1 MGASNITPTRAASKR
16 VLAKCVS
23 AKRTAATSWFGGALL
38 VVPGMV
44 APCVAMAQT
53 SSLLL
58 PSATTSSD
66 EYDRGHNISV
76 TERPH
81 PEYDALGVRLGSFIV
96 NPQLT
101 SSIGYSDNVFNDN
114 SNKKSDVYS
123 SFEPYV
129 NVASDWSVHQLRL
142 TGAADIRRFAK
153 QTLRDQDAWNVQ
165 GSGRVDVTRDFTVR
179 LDAQADRTYESPF
192 SADVVANLTVP
203 SRYLRTFL
211 GTRTIYDTGRSRLI
225 GTVDRTSYDFSSVQF
240 ADGVVRDQGYRD
252 RVTYAGTGTYEL
264 GFTPSLSL
272 YARLEADRN
281 NYRTARAFE
290 LPNRDSNGYRAV
302 FGSNFDI
309 AGVARGTV
317 GIGYS
322 YRSFDASGTYRN
334 TSGMSVEARADWFPS
349 ELTSVGVLVQRR
361 LIDVDLT
368 NVGSSWDNRIRV
380 TVDHELLYNMIV
392 TIGGEVSKREYPER
406 STSTNVYRAE
416 VGSRYQVTRWLG
428 LDANIGYG
436 SNKPSGAG
444 LGNPFDELRARFSIR
459 IRR

>member
-1 MGASNITPTRAASKR
+1 MMGARSIASTRSSPQHATGASRHAVAA
-16 VLAKCVS
+16 L
-23 AKRTAATSWFGGALL
+23 WLGGALL
-38 VVPGMV
+38 IVPGF
-44 APCVAMAQT
+44 APNRATAQT

-58 PSATTSSD
+58 PPATTSGD
-66 EYDRGHNISV
+66 AYDRGHNVSV
-76 TERPH
+76 TERGR

-101 SSIGYSDNVFNDN
+101 TSIGYSDNVFNDN
-114 SNKKSDVYS
+114 NNKKSDVYTA
-123 SFEPYV
+123 FEPYV

-142 TGAADIRRFAK
+142 TGAADIRRFAN
-153 QTLRDQDAWNVQ
+153 QTLRNQDAWNVQ
-165 GSGRVDVTRDFTVR
+165 GSGRIDVTSALTVR

-192 SADVVANLTVP
+192 SADVVANLIEP

-211 GTRTIYDTGRSRLI
+211 GTRTVYDSGKSRLI
-225 GTVDRTSYDFSSVQF
+225 GTFDRTSYEFSSVRF
-240 ADGVVRDQGYRD
+240 ADGLLRDQRYRD
-252 RVTYAGTGTYEL
+252 RVTYNGTGTYEL
-264 GFTPSLSL
+264 GFSPSLSL

-281 NYRTARAFE
+281 NYGLAQAFGA
-290 LPNRDSNGYRAV
+290 PNRDSNGYRGV
-302 FGSNFDI
+302 IGSNFDI

-322 YRSFDASGTYRN
+322 TRKFDASGTYRT

-349 ELTSVGVLVQRR
+349 ELTTVGILLQRR

-368 NVGSSWDNRIRV
+368 NAGSSWDNRIRV
-380 TVDHELLYNMIV
+380 TVDHELLYNLIV
-392 TIGGEVSKREYPER
+392 TIGGEVAKREYPER
-406 STSTNVYRAE
+406 STSTNVYLAQ

-428 LDANIGYG
+428 LDANVGYG
-436 SNKPSGAG
+436 SNKPSGTG

>member
-1 MGASNITPTRAASKR
+1 MTGVRSITPTRAASKHGVAALWLGR
-16 VLAKCVS
+16 ALA
-23 AKRTAATSWFGGALL
+23 AAAGLA
-38 VVPGMV
+38 PGV
-44 APCVAMAQT
+44 ATAQT

-58 PSATTSSD
+58 PPATTSGD
-66 EYDRGHNISV
+66 DYDRGHNV
-76 TERPH
+76 GVVERGR

-101 SSIGYSDNVFNDN
+101 TSIGYSDNIFNDN
-114 SNKKSDVYS
+114 TNKKSDVYT

-129 NVASDWSVHQLRL
+129 SVASDWSVHQLRL
-142 TGAADIRRFAK
+142 TGAADIRRFANE
-153 QTLRDQDAWNVQ
+153 TLRNQDAWNVQ
-165 GSGRVDVTRDFTVR
+165 GSGRVDITSDLTVR

-192 SADVVANLTVP
+192 SADVVANLIEP
-203 SRYLRTFL
+203 SRYLRTFV
-211 GTRTIYDTGRSRLI
+211 GTRTSYDSGRSRVI
-225 GTVDRTSYDFSSVQF
+225 GTIDRTSYEFSSVRF
-240 ADGVVRDQGYRD
+240 ADGLVRDQRYRD
-252 RVTYAGTGTYEL
+252 RVTYNGTGTYEL
-264 GFTPSLSL
+264 GFSPSLSL

-281 NYRTARAFE
+281 NYGLKQAFGE
-290 LPNRDSNGYRAV
+290 PSRDSNGYRGV

-309 AGVARGTV
+309 AGVARGTI

-322 YRSFDASGTYRN
+322 YRKFDASQTYRT

-349 ELTSVGVLVQRR
+349 ELTTVGILLQRR
-361 LIDVDLT
+361 LIDVDLS
-368 NVGSSWDNRIRV
+368 NAGSSWDNRFRV
-380 TVDHELLYNMIV
+380 TVDHELLYNLIV

-406 STSTNVYRAE
+406 STSTQVYRAE

-436 SNKPSGAG
+436 SNKPSGVG

>member
-1 MGASNITPTRAASKR
+1 MTGVRSITPTRAASKHGVAALWLGR
-16 VLAKCVS
+16 ALA
-23 AKRTAATSWFGGALL
+23 AAAGLA
-38 VVPGMV
+38 PGI
-44 APCVAMAQT
+44 ATAQT

-58 PSATTSSD
+58 PPATTSGD
-66 EYDRGHNISV
+66 DYDRGHNV
-76 TERPH
+76 GVVERGR

-101 SSIGYSDNVFNDN
+101 TSIGYSDNIFNDN
-114 SNKKSDVYS
+114 TNKKSDVYT

-129 NVASDWSVHQLRL
+129 SVASDWSVHQLRL
-142 TGAADIRRFAK
+142 TGAADIRRFANE
-153 QTLRDQDAWNVQ
+153 TLRNQDAWNVQ
-165 GSGRVDVTRDFTVR
+165 GSGRVDITSDLTVR

-192 SADVVANLTVP
+192 SADVVANLIEP
-203 SRYLRTFL
+203 SRYLRTFV
-211 GTRTIYDTGRSRLI
+211 GTRTSYDSGRSRVI
-225 GTVDRTSYDFSSVQF
+225 GTIDRTSYEFSSVRF
-240 ADGVVRDQGYRD
+240 ADGLVRDQRYRD
-252 RVTYAGTGTYEL
+252 RVTYNGTGTYEL
-264 GFTPSLSL
+264 GFSPSLSL

-281 NYRTARAFE
+281 NYGLKQAFGE
-290 LPNRDSNGYRAV
+290 PSRDSNGYRGV

-309 AGVARGTV
+309 AGVARGTI

-322 YRSFDASGTYRN
+322 YRKFDASQTYRT

-349 ELTSVGVLVQRR
+349 ELTTVGILLQRR
-361 LIDVDLT
+361 LIDVDLS
-368 NVGSSWDNRIRV
+368 NAGSSWDNRFRV
-380 TVDHELLYNMIV
+380 TVDHELLYNLIV

-406 STSTNVYRAE
+406 STSTQVYRAE

-436 SNKPSGAG
+436 SNKPSGVG

>member
-1 MGASNITPTRAASKR
+1 MTGVRSITQTRAASR
-16 VLAKCVS
+16 HRAAALWLRGTLIAAS
-23 AKRTAATSWFGGALL
+23 ALTPAVAA
-38 VVPGMV
+38 
-44 APCVAMAQT
+44 AQT

-58 PSATTSSD
+58 PPATTSGD
-66 EYDRGHNISV
+66 DYDRGHNV
-76 TERPH
+76 GVVERGR

-96 NPQLT
+96 NPQLNT
-101 SSIGYSDNVFNDN
+101 SIGYSDNIFNDN
-114 SNKKSDVYS
+114 TNKKSDVYT

-153 QTLRDQDAWNVQ
+153 QTIRNQDAWNVQ
-165 GSGRVDVTRDFTVR
+165 GSGRIDVTRDLTVR

-192 SADVVANLTVP
+192 SADVVANLIEP

-211 GTRTIYDTGRSRLI
+211 GTRTSYDSGRSRVI
-225 GTVDRTSYDFSSVQF
+225 GTIDRTSYEFSSVRF
-240 ADGVVRDQGYRD
+240 ADGLIRDQRYRD

-264 GFTPSLSL
+264 GFSPSLSL

-281 NYRTARAFE
+281 NYGLAQAFGA
-290 LPNRDSNGYRAV
+290 PNRDSNGYRGV

-322 YRSFDASGTYRN
+322 YRKFDASQTYRT
-334 TSGMSVEARADWFPS
+334 TSGLSVEARADWFPS
-349 ELTSVGVLVQRR
+349 ELTTVGILLQRR
-361 LIDVDLT
+361 LIDVDLS
-368 NVGSSWDNRIRV
+368 NAGSSWDNRIRV
-380 TVDHELLYNMIV
+380 TIDHELLYNLIV
-392 TIGGEVSKREYPER
+392 TVGGEVSKREYPER
-406 STSTNVYRAE
+406 SSSTQVYRAE
-416 VGSRYQVTRWLG
+416 VGSRYQITRWLG

-436 SNKPSGAG
+436 SNKPSGIG

>member
-1 MGASNITPTRAASKR
+1 MTGVRSITPTRAASKHG
-16 VLAKCVS
+16 VA
-23 AKRTAATSWFGGALL
+23 ALL
-38 VVPGMV
+38 LGRALAAAAGLAPGI
-44 APCVAMAQT
+44 AAAQT

-58 PSATTSSD
+58 PPATTSGD
-66 EYDRGHNISV
+66 DYDRGHNV
-76 TERPH
+76 GVVERGR

-101 SSIGYSDNVFNDN
+101 TSIGYSDNIFNDN
-114 SNKKSDVYS
+114 SNKKSDVYT

-129 NVASDWSVHQLRL
+129 SVASDWSVHQLRL
-142 TGAADIRRFAK
+142 TGAADIRRFANE
-153 QTLRDQDAWNVQ
+153 TLRNQDAWNVQ
-165 GSGRVDVTRDFTVR
+165 GSGRVDITSDLTVR

-192 SADVVANLTVP
+192 SADVVANLIEP
-203 SRYLRTFL
+203 SRYLRTFV
-211 GTRTIYDTGRSRLI
+211 GTRTSYDSGRSRVI
-225 GTVDRTSYDFSSVQF
+225 GTIDRTSYEFSSVRF
-240 ADGVVRDQGYRD
+240 ADGLVRDQRYRD
-252 RVTYAGTGTYEL
+252 RVTYNGTGTYEL
-264 GFTPSLSL
+264 GFSPSLSL

-281 NYRTARAFE
+281 NYGLKQAFGE
-290 LPNRDSNGYRAV
+290 PNRDSNGYRGV

-309 AGVARGTV
+309 AGVARGTI

-322 YRSFDASGTYRN
+322 YRKFDASQTYRT

-349 ELTSVGVLVQRR
+349 ELTTVGILLQRR
-361 LIDVDLT
+361 LIDVDLS
-368 NVGSSWDNRIRV
+368 NAGSSWDNRFRV
-380 TVDHELLYNMIV
+380 TVDHELLYNLIV

-406 STSTNVYRAE
+406 STSTQVYRAE

-436 SNKPSGAG
+436 SNKPSGVG

>member
-1 MGASNITPTRAASKR
+1 MTGVRSITPTRAASKHGVAALWLGR
-16 VLAKCVS
+16 ALA
-23 AKRTAATSWFGGALL
+23 AAAGLA
-38 VVPGMV
+38 PGI
-44 APCVAMAQT
+44 ATAQT

-58 PSATTSSD
+58 PPATTSGD
-66 EYDRGHNISV
+66 DYDRGHNV
-76 TERPH
+76 GVVERGR

-101 SSIGYSDNVFNDN
+101 TSIGYSDNIFNDN
-114 SNKKSDVYS
+114 SNKKSDVYT

-129 NVASDWSVHQLRL
+129 SVASDWSVHQLRL
-142 TGAADIRRFAK
+142 TGVADIRRFANE
-153 QTLRDQDAWNVQ
+153 TLRNQDAWNVQ
-165 GSGRVDVTRDFTVR
+165 GSGRVDVTRALTVR

-192 SADVVANLTVP
+192 SADVVANLIEP
-203 SRYLRTFL
+203 SRYLRTFV
-211 GTRTIYDTGRSRLI
+211 GTRTSYDSGRSRVI
-225 GTVDRTSYDFSSVQF
+225 GTIDRTSYEFSSVRF
-240 ADGVVRDQGYRD
+240 ADGLVRDQRYRD
-252 RVTYAGTGTYEL
+252 RVTYNGTGTYEL
-264 GFTPSLSL
+264 GFSPSLSL

-281 NYRTARAFE
+281 NYGLKQAFGE
-290 LPNRDSNGYRAV
+290 PNRDSNGYRGV

-309 AGVARGTV
+309 AGVARGTI

-322 YRSFDASGTYRN
+322 YRKFDASQTYRT

-349 ELTSVGVLVQRR
+349 ELTTVGILLQRR
-361 LIDVDLT
+361 LIDVDLS
-368 NVGSSWDNRIRV
+368 NAGSSWDNRFRV
-380 TVDHELLYNMIV
+380 TVDHELLYNLIV

-406 STSTNVYRAE
+406 STSTQVYRAE

-436 SNKPSGAG
+436 SNKPSGVG

>member
-1 MGASNITPTRAASKR
+1 MTGVRSITQTRAASR
-16 VLAKCVS
+16 HN
-23 AKRTAATSWFGGALL
+23 AAMHRAAMHRAAALWLGGALIAA
-38 VVPGMV
+38 PGL
-44 APCVAMAQT
+44 APGIAAAQT

-58 PSATTSSD
+58 PPATSSGD
-66 EYDRGHNISV
+66 DYDRGHNV
-76 TERPH
+76 GVVERGR
-81 PEYDALGVRLGSFIV
+81 PEYDALGVRLGSFVV

-101 SSIGYSDNVFNDN
+101 TSIGYSDNVFNDN
-114 SNKKSDVYS
+114 ANKKSDVYTA
-123 SFEPYV
+123 FEPYV

-142 TGAADIRRFAK
+142 TGAADIRRFAN
-153 QTLRDQDAWNVQ
+153 QTLRNQDAWNVQ
-165 GSGRVDVTRDFTVR
+165 GSGRVDVTRALTVR

-192 SADVVANLTVP
+192 SADVVANLIEP

-211 GTRTIYDTGRSRLI
+211 GTRTSYDSGRSRVI
-225 GTVDRTSYDFSSVQF
+225 GTIDRTSYEFSSVRF
-240 ADGVVRDQGYRD
+240 ADGLLRDQRYRD
-252 RVTYAGTGTYEL
+252 RVTYNGTGTYEL
-264 GFTPSLSL
+264 GFSPSLSL

-281 NYRTARAFE
+281 NYGLKQAFGA
-290 LPNRDSNGYRAV
+290 PNRDSNGYRGV

-322 YRSFDASGTYRN
+322 YRKFDASQTYRT
-334 TSGMSVEARADWFPS
+334 TSGLSVEARADWFPS
-349 ELTSVGVLVQRR
+349 ELTTVGILLQRR

-368 NVGSSWDNRIRV
+368 NAGSSWDNRIRV
-380 TVDHELLYNMIV
+380 TVDHELLYNLIV

-406 STSTNVYRAE
+406 STSTQVYLAQ

-436 SNKPSGAG
+436 SNKPSGVG

>member
-1 MGASNITPTRAASKR
+1 MTGVRSITPTRAASKHGVAALWLGR
-16 VLAKCVS
+16 ALA
-23 AKRTAATSWFGGALL
+23 AAAGLA
-38 VVPGMV
+38 PGI
-44 APCVAMAQT
+44 ATAQT

-58 PSATTSSD
+58 PPATTSGD
-66 EYDRGHNISV
+66 DYDRGHNV
-76 TERPH
+76 GVVERGR

-101 SSIGYSDNVFNDN
+101 TSIGYSDNLFNDN
-114 SNKKSDVYS
+114 INKKSDVYT

-129 NVASDWSVHQLRL
+129 NIASNWSVHELRL
-142 TGAADIRRFAK
+142 TGAADIRRFAQ
-153 QTLRDQDAWNVQ
+153 QTIRNQNAWNVQ
-165 GSGRVDVTRDFTVR
+165 GSGRIDVTGDLVVR

-192 SADVVANLTVP
+192 SADVVANLVEP

-211 GTRTIYDTGRSRLI
+211 GTRTVYDSGRSRLI
-225 GTVDRTSYDFSSVQF
+225 GTLDRTSTEFSSVRF
-240 ADGVVRDQGYRD
+240 ADGLVRDQRYRD
-252 RVTYAGTGTYEL
+252 RVTYNGTGTYEL
-264 GFTPSLSL
+264 GFSPSLSL

-281 NYRTARAFE
+281 NYGLKQAFGE
-290 LPNRDSNGYRAV
+290 PNRDSNGYRGV

-309 AGVARGTV
+309 AGVARGTI

-322 YRSFDASGTYRN
+322 YRKFDASQTYRT

-349 ELTSVGVLVQRR
+349 ELTTVGILLQRR
-361 LIDVDLT
+361 LVDVDLS
-368 NVGSSWDNRIRV
+368 NAGSSWDNRFRV
-380 TVDHELLYNMIV
+380 TVDHELLYNLIV

-406 STSTNVYRAE
+406 STSTQVYRAE

-436 SNKPSGAG
+436 SNKPSGVG

>member
-1 MGASNITPTRAASKR
+1 MTGVRSITPTRAASKHGVAALWLGR
-16 VLAKCVS
+16 ALA
-23 AKRTAATSWFGGALL
+23 AAAGLA
-38 VVPGMV
+38 PGV
-44 APCVAMAQT
+44 ATAQT

-58 PSATTSSD
+58 PPATTSGD
-66 EYDRGHNISV
+66 DYDRGHNV
-76 TERPH
+76 GVVERGR

-101 SSIGYSDNVFNDN
+101 TSIGYSDNIFNDN
-114 SNKKSDVYS
+114 TNKKSDVYT

-129 NVASDWSVHQLRL
+129 SVASDWSVHQLRL
-142 TGAADIRRFAK
+142 TGAADIRRFANE
-153 QTLRDQDAWNVQ
+153 TLRNQDAWNVQ
-165 GSGRVDVTRDFTVR
+165 GSGRVDITSDLTVR

-192 SADVVANLTVP
+192 SADVVANLIEP
-203 SRYLRTFL
+203 SRYLRTFV
-211 GTRTIYDTGRSRLI
+211 GTRTSYDSGRSRVI
-225 GTVDRTSYDFSSVQF
+225 GTIDRTSYEFSSVRF
-240 ADGVVRDQGYRD
+240 ADGLVRDQRYRD
-252 RVTYAGTGTYEL
+252 RVTYNGTGTYEL
-264 GFTPSLSL
+264 GFSPSLSL

-281 NYRTARAFE
+281 NYGLKQAFGE
-290 LPNRDSNGYRAV
+290 PNRDSNGYRGV

-309 AGVARGTV
+309 AGVARGTI

-322 YRSFDASGTYRN
+322 YRKFDASRTYRT

-349 ELTSVGVLVQRR
+349 ELTTVGILLQRR
-361 LIDVDLT
+361 LIDVDLS
-368 NVGSSWDNRIRV
+368 NAGSSWDNRFRV
-380 TVDHELLYNMIV
+380 TVDHELLYNLIV

-406 STSTNVYRAE
+406 STSTEVYRAE

-436 SNKPSGAG
+436 SNKPSGVG